1 MCRQVISMQRST
13 ADISYIGMFDRGS
26 LARHVQ
32 NCYAYADWMSTLVE
46 VNCVNENFCLTFTQ
60 KFTTDRYVKA
70 FRELL
75 EQRGIACTEIEETEF
90 I

>member
-1 MCRQVISMQRST
+1 
-13 ADISYIGMFDRGS
+13 
-26 LARHVQ
+26 
-32 NCYAYADWMSTLVE
+32 MSKIATPNANPTPMLVE

-60 KFTTDRYVKA
+60 KFTTDKYVKA

>member
-1 MCRQVISMQRST
+1 M
-13 ADISYIGMFDRGS
+13 
-26 LARHVQ
+26 
-32 NCYAYADWMSTLVE
+32 LVE

-75 EQRGIACTEIEETEF
+75 EQYGIACTEIEETELIRTF
-90 I
+90 LHSISAQP

>member
-1 MCRQVISMQRST
+1 
-13 ADISYIGMFDRGS
+13 MFDRGS

-32 NCYAYADWMSTLVE
+32 NCCAYADWTSTLVE
-46 VNCVNENFCLTFTQ
+46 VNCVNENSCLTFTQ